1 MSSALD
7 HGSSFGSCVWFLDG
21 KFFFQHCIWDPF
33 TVIIPIKCNTCC
45 KCFGHALYL
54 YLSSTFFTNG
64 QRMVRET
71 TLESKIIKVVLTS
84 TLPAPIAGSQC
95 RMLTCPVVDATTVEW
110 LARCFLKSKIGEKFG
125 LMVHPHVHDYY
136 TRENMRKPMKNGPWT
151 MDEDVFPFDIR
162 DFHDQASLSKSW
174 GRGLDGWNVQGA
186 SSNFFIFFL

>member
-1 MSSALD
+1 MFSGMHL
-7 HGSSFGSCVWFLDG
+7 
-21 KFFFQHCIWDPF
+21 
-33 TVIIPIKCNTCC
+33 
-45 KCFGHALYL
+45 L
-54 YLSSTFFTNG
+54 YLSSKFFTNG

-110 LARCFLKSKIGEKFG
+110 LARCFPDEQNRGEVWING
-125 LMVHPHVHDYY
+125 SSPCPWLHA
-136 TRENMRKPMKNGPWT
+136 RKHERTNEKWT

-162 DFHDQASLSKSW
+162 DFHDQASLSKLW

-186 SSNFFIFFL
+186 SSNFFIFFLWSFAWKLGHPFSQRPSRK